1 MVFFIS
7 LCSSLLAPFRCNEH
21 PNGRWTVQA
30 YHAVYCNGE
39 DEHQAMAV
47 VGGVACLVPSGF
59 LAACMWAP
67 GRVKVMSY
75 KPR

>member
-21 PNGRWTVQA
+21 PNSRWTVQA

-47 VGGVACLVPSGF
+47 VGGGSQTAHGSG
-59 LAACMWAP
+59 LQA
-67 GRVKVMSY
+67 Y
-75 KPR
+75 KSLL